1 MKRCIED
8 RRCSYG
14 QLQHL
19 FVDGFMSLQ
28 CSNIIRQE
36 IRGGLFDLMMIYG
49 SCGGYEGSCLIS

>member
-8 RRCSYG
+8 RICSYG

-28 CSNIIRQE
+28 CSNISRRR
-36 IRGGLFDLMMIYG
+36 RGILFDLMMIYG
-49 SCGGYEGSCLIS
+49 SCGGYEGSCLIGC